1 MGSIYRTVSV
11 LMLCAATLL
20 TAEYSFGQEQR
31 FITDRILVPIRS
43 GAGGEYRI
51 LNKGLPSGT
60 GITFFG
66 LSEDGVWAEVETA
79 GGTRGWLRAQYLQ
92 AETPTTLEL
101 RALKEEFSRLE
112 EDRASLVALLDG
124 AQRETYANEQMQR
137 SQSLE
142 LENTKKELE
151 RLTALAGR
159 ELELDEKNR
168 TLIENFESQK
178 TEIELL
184 KLENIR
190 LTDRIENNQIIDGAI
205 AVLVGFLLAVFG
217 PRFIPKRRKNDGWS

>member
-1 MGSIYRTVSV
+1 M
-11 LMLCAATLL
+11 
-20 TAEYSFGQEQR
+20 
-31 FITDRILVPIRS
+31 PIRS

-60 GITFFG
+60 AVTFFG
-66 LSEDGVWAEVETA
+66 LSEDEIWAEVETA

-92 AETPTTLEL
+92 TESPTTLEL
-101 RALKEEFSRLE
+101 RALQEEFSRLE
-112 EDRASLVALLDG
+112 EDRNRLVSLLDG
-124 AQRETYANEQMQR
+124 AQSETYINEQAQR
-137 SQSLE
+137 SQRLE
-142 LENTKKELE
+142 LEKAKTELE

-168 TLIENFESQK
+168 SLIEDRESQK

-184 KLENIR
+184 KLENNR
-190 LTDRIENNQIIDGAI
+190 LTDRISNNQILDGAL

-217 PRFIPKRRKNDGWS
+217 PKLIPRRRKNDGWS

>member
-1 MGSIYRTVSV
+1 MGSLSRVITLLALTATV
-11 LMLCAATLL
+11 LMAPTATL
-20 TAEYSFGQEQR
+20 GQDQR

-60 GITFFG
+60 AVTFFG
-66 LSEDGVWAEVETA
+66 LSDDEVWAEVETA

-92 AETPTTLEL
+92 TETPTTLEL
-101 RALKEEFSRLE
+101 SALEEEFSRLE
-112 EDRASLVALLDG
+112 EDRNRLVSLLDG
-124 AQRETYANEQMQR
+124 AQSETYISEQAQR
-137 SQSLE
+137 SQRLE
-142 LENTKKELE
+142 LEKAKTELE
-151 RLTALAGR
+151 RLTGLAGR

-168 TLIENFESQK
+168 TLIEDLESQK

-190 LTDRIENNQIIDGAI
+190 LTDRISNNQILDGAL

-217 PRFIPKRRKNDGWS
+217 PKLIPRRRKNDGWS